1 MRIFVGNLNYQTDDN
16 GLRAAFEPFGDVTEA
31 NVVVDRYTDRSR
43 GFGFV
48 DMPDNGQAVAAIN
61 GLNGQDLDG
70 RALNQTQLIDPFQLG
85 DLN

>member
-1 MRIFVGNLNYQTDDN
+1 MRIFVGNLNYQTDDS

-61 GLNGQDLDG
+61 GLNGQDLDD
-70 RALNQTQLIDPFQLG
+70 RKLTVNESQPKERR
-85 DLN
+85 N